1 MCVNRCIW
9 ENRRETAGLRLFGLW
24 FCALVYLVAWK
35 VWVQVLCRWSV
46 PGAAGIGCFA
56 GGHYWVVV
64 GGVERYLWF
73 LLLITDKFTTMAHPK
88 KYTPEEAA
96 QLFGVSIERI
106 KEQYLDNAKTFE
118 KMYNKAIATGKKVNN
133 YTAEQLEQLTAE
145 FYQKAI

>member
-1 MCVNRCIW
+1 
-9 ENRRETAGLRLFGLW
+9 
-24 FCALVYLVAWK
+24 
-35 VWVQVLCRWSV
+35 
-46 PGAAGIGCFA
+46 
-56 GGHYWVVV
+56 
-64 GGVERYLWF
+64 
-73 LLLITDKFTTMAHPK
+73 MAHPK

-106 KEQYLDNAKTFE
+106 KEKYLDNAKTFE